1 MSLLLP
7 RTLTLDATTGWVS
20 MNPPTGADQRSF
32 RCLALPAPIVFSD
45 ELKPVRSAEEPY
57 VSQSAAEAA
66 AGSTS
71 TAATLRASPTRRFTA
86 GHSTGSIGGRRRR
99 MPRSRGSPRARQ
111 AAGAVRGSRAG
122 ARAPAASRRP
132 RCTRRNRRAQRGH
145 GSPARPE
152 GMTPWRARRGSV
164 RSTGP
169 RPSRARASSRR
180 RAPSGTGRSG
190 GAGRTRARSRRRSLV
205 RGGPRHGAACA
216 SPLDGELRALRRRR
230 LVAGGVLRRADQEV
244 LAATEPLA
252 LQLPVEGEL
261 VRADLP
267 SPDDA
272 AREREVALLALA
284 VLLRERLA
292 LAVHLAPRAAL
303 QHAEGDGGRLGQLEA
318 DFRGLLELERSRLH
332 QKLEQRR

>member
-71 TAATLRASPTRRFTA
+71 TAATLRATPARRFTA
-86 GHSTGSIGGRRRR
+86 GHSTGRNGGRPQR
-99 MPRSRGSPRARQ
+99 MPHSPAW
-111 AAGAVRGSRAG
+111 AAG
-122 ARAPAASRRP
+122 
-132 RCTRRNRRAQRGH
+132 
-145 GSPARPE
+145 
-152 GMTPWRARRGSV
+152 
-164 RSTGP
+164 
-169 RPSRARASSRR
+169 
-180 RAPSGTGRSG
+180 
-190 GAGRTRARSRRRSLV
+190 
-205 RGGPRHGAACA
+205 GGPRHGAACA
-216 SPLDGELRALRRRR
+216 SLLDGELRALRRRR
-230 LVAGGVLRRADQEV
+230 LVAGGVLRRPDQEV

-261 VRADLP
+261 VRADLTA
-267 SPDDA
+267 PDDA